1 MNMKTRITLVCAGC
15 LAAAGPV
22 AAHHSVAGQFDVRN
36 QLTLNG
42 VITDVDWIN
51 PHTYLYVDVENDD
64 GTVSTWQIE
73 SAPTAM
79 MRKAGLTSAMLMG
92 DGSPVTIVAIPARD
106 GTENL
111 AWLLRIDYEAGH
123 FYQFGAVD

>member
-1 MNMKTRITLVCAGC
+1 MNVKTRIILVCSGC

-36 QLTLNG
+36 QLTLTG
-42 VITDVDWIN
+42 VITDIDWIN
-51 PHTYLYVDVENDD
+51 PHTYLYVNVENDD

-111 AWLLRIDYEAGH
+111 G
-123 FYQFGAVD
+123 

>member
-1 MNMKTRITLVCAGC
+1 MNVKTRIILVCAGC
-15 LAAAGPV
+15 LAAGPIL
-22 AAHHSVAGQFDVRN
+22 AHHSVAGQFDVRN
-36 QLTLNG
+36 QLTLTG